1 MKVNIDDSINDLF
14 LEEDLNPNKTINST
28 VYGSMVFKESLYGK
42 IRYSN
47 KGSNERVALQVGYLF

>member
-1 MKVNIDDSINDLF
+1 
-14 LEEDLNPNKTINST
+14 
-28 VYGSMVFKESLYGK
+28 MVFKESLYGK

>member
-14 LEEDLNPNKTINST
+14 LEENLNLNQTINST
-28 VYGSMVFKESLYGK
+28 IYGSMVFSGSLYGK

-47 KGSNERVALQVGYLF
+47 KGSNDQVALQVGYLF